1 IRDSPG
7 AVIRQSVGLMAAG
20 AGRGKREEAK
30 GAAFAATSALERLAE
45 ALHEEAGHGPHP
57 WTKCSR
63 CLDLMG
69 VTAIG
74 VRHG

>member
-1 IRDSPG
+1 
-7 AVIRQSVGLMAAG
+7 MAAG

-30 GAAFAATSALERLAE
+30 TVAFAGVDALERLAE
-45 ALHEEAGHGPHP
+45 ALHAEAGHGPHP

-69 VTAIG
+69 VASIG